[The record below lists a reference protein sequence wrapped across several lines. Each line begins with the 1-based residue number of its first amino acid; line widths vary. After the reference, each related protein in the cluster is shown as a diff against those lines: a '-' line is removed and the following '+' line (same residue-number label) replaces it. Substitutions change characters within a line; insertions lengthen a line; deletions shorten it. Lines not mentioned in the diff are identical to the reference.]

1 MRLRLPRLL
10 RATLLA
16 LALTIPAAGAASAH
30 PANDKTLTF
39 ELTCDDGN
47 VWTASFNG
55 GPSAFHLS
63 DPGLLYIWK
72 QIDYVTPDGQ
82 SGSIAH
88 GIQGF
93 SGAPL
98 VVCTYTGA
106 VSGNAYT
113 VTGFYTPA
121 G

>member
-1 MRLRLPRLL
+1 MRSRFL
-10 RATLLA
+10 RASILAVA
-16 LALTIPAAGAASAH
+16 LAVPAAGVASAH
-30 PANDKTLTF
+30 PANDNTLSFTLT
-39 ELTCDDGN
+39 CNDN
-47 VWTASFNG
+47 QVWTASFNG

-72 QIDYVTPDGQ
+72 QIDFVTPDGV
-82 SGSIAH
+82 SGSIKH

-93 SGAPL
+93 AGAPL

-113 VTGFYTPA
+113 VAGFYTPA